1 MEREDVKRTL
11 KLIPFEEAQ
20 RQLLKA
26 ACIKPLGHEET
37 PVEDSLGRVLA
48 VDIISSLNIPGEDRA
63 VFDGYA
69 VRSIDTQNASL
80 KNPVYLK
87 IVGKAFPGEPPSQI
101 SHGQA
106 IYTACG
112 AILPR
117 GADAIIKV
125 ENTRQLGEEIEI
137 RSPVMPGENIGRVG
151 EDVKA
156 GELLFRKGHV
166 LRPQDIGLLAGMG
179 LNLVK
184 VFRRPRIG
192 IISVGDELIKLS
204 EKHPLRMA
212 NNYALIISSL
222 ISEFGGVPRIFGI
235 VPDDLNQIKLRIS
248 EALKESEIVAT
259 IAGCSLGTKDLV
271 PDAINALG
279 NPGLVFHGIR
289 LSPGKVSGAG
299 VIDGKPIVML
309 PGHIV
314 SAYAA
319 FYLFLAPLIAQ
330 YYGLNV
336 ESIFP
341 TVRAKISQDV
351 KAKPISTFMR
361 VHLTHS
367 KNGLIAEPIH
377 GGSGVLTTLVKS
389 NGYTIVPSGKELK
402 RGTDI
407 KVILFSRY
415 EFGHILQSKGI
426 QNISED

>member
-1 MEREDVKRTL
+1 MERKDIKRML

-26 ACIKPLGHEET
+26 ADIKPLGHEEIL
-37 PVEDSLGRVLA
+37 VEDSIGRVLA
-48 VDIISSLNIPGEDRA
+48 VDIISNLDIPCEDRA

-80 KNPVYLK
+80 KSPVRLK
-87 IVGKAFPGEPPSQI
+87 IVGKAFPDEPPSQI
-101 SHGQA
+101 SPGQA

-112 AILPR
+112 ATIPR

-137 RSPVMPGENIGRVG
+137 YSPVKPGENIGMVG
-151 EDVKA
+151 EDVRK
-156 GELLFRKGHV
+156 GELLFRKGHI

-179 LNLVK
+179 VNLVK
-184 VFRRPRIG
+184 VFQRPRIG

-204 EKHPLRMA
+204 EKDPSRMA

-222 ISEFGGVPRIFGI
+222 ISEFGGIPRIFGI
-235 VPDDLNQIKLRIS
+235 VPDNLNQIKSRIS

-259 IAGCSLGTKDLV
+259 IAGCSIGTKDLV

-279 NPGLVFHGIR
+279 EPGLVFHGVR

-299 VIDGKPIVML
+299 VVDGKPIVML

-319 FYLFLAPLIAQ
+319 FYLFLAPLISQ

-351 KAKPISTFMR
+351 KAKPISTFLR
-361 VHLTHS
+361 VHLTRS
-367 KNGLIAEPIH
+367 QNGFIAEPIH

-389 NGYTIVPSGKELK
+389 NGYTIVPSGKEIK

-426 QNISED
+426 QN